1 LGLFI
6 LFIKNA
12 RMKNVKLFLF
22 GAAMSLLLSACAGG
36 QSHDGDSNGDAT
48 HMDAQKQGPEFTS
61 AYVCPMH
68 CKGSG
73 SDQAGKC
80 PVCGMD
86 YVVNKDH
93 KKDHEMGHDEG
104 HGEDDHE
111 GHDHQ

>member
-1 LGLFI
+1 MQNVRLFFTGLALTLFI
-6 LFIKNA
+6 
-12 RMKNVKLFLF
+12 
-22 GAAMSLLLSACAGG
+22 AACGGG
-36 QSHDGDSNGDAT
+36 QSQHHNGDADGT
-48 HMDAQKQGPEFTS
+48 HMDASKQGPEYTS